1 MAFTLTPEFVFLLG
15 LGVFWLVLYLVA
27 YLFHLDKHGL
37 EVKPGYFMFKSKA
50 LNSSIDKLAKK
61 QPTLWTVLSN
71 IGLAFSIGLMAY
83 ALYFFIN
90 NLFRFAKGAGGYL
103 VPAVPGLTLSLYW
116 LPFFVFSAVVAILP
130 HELAHGIVARLENI
144 PVLST
149 GIIAILVLFGAFV
162 EPDEKE
168 VEKASLSARLRMLS
182 AGSSTNLVT
191 ALFALMLLTG
201 MFSAPAGVMIFRVIP
216 NSPLANPDF
225 NVQQWDV
232 IQAVN
237 NTQVSSY
244 AQYSE
249 LVKNVGPNVTLTIA
263 ILHAGQRENITLV
276 TAPNPENS
284 SRGFVG
290 FEVTFI
296 SLDYRPSRLGLDQ
309 YNDVNFYLTVFWVW
323 LVAFSVAVVNM
334 LPLYPFDG
342 ERVLYYPLERA
353 VKKRKRELRIAL
365 GVFTWGLFSL
375 NIILSL
381 WRFGLLPI

>member
-1 MAFTLTPEFVFLLG
+1 MAFTLTPELVFLLG
-15 LGVFWLVLYLVA
+15 LAVFWLALYLFA
-27 YLFHLDKHGL
+27 YLFHLDKRGL
-37 EVKPGYFMFKSKA
+37 EVKPGYFMFRSKA

-71 IGLAFSIGLMAY
+71 IGLAFSIGLMIY

-90 NLFRFAKGAGGYL
+90 NLFGFAQGAGGYL
-103 VPAVPGLTLSLYW
+103 VPAVPGLTLNLYW
-116 LPFFVFSAVVAILP
+116 LPFFAFAVVVVALP

-149 GIIAILVLFGAFV
+149 GIIAIIVLFSAFV

-168 VEKASLSARLRMLS
+168 FEKASLSARLRMLS

-191 ALFALMLLTG
+191 ALLALLLLTG

-216 NSPLANPDF
+216 DSPLAESGF
-225 NVQQWDV
+225 NVQQWDI

-249 LVKNVGPNVTLTIA
+249 LAKNVGPDVTLTIT

-276 TAPNPENS
+276 TAPNPNNS

-296 SLDYRPSRLGLDQ
+296 PDYRPSRLGLDQ
-309 YNDVNFYLTVFWVW
+309 YNDVSFYLTVFWVF
-323 LVAFSVAVVNM
+323 LVAFSVAIINM

-342 ERVLYYPLERA
+342 ERVLYYPLERV
-353 VKKRKRELRIAL
+353 VKKRKREVRIAL

>member
-15 LGVFWLVLYLVA
+15 LGVFWLVLYVVA
-27 YLFHLDKHGL
+27 YLFHLDKRGL
-37 EVKPGYFMFKSKA
+37 EVKPGYFMFRSKA

-61 QPTLWTVLSN
+61 QRTLWTVLSN

-90 NLFRFAKGAGGYL
+90 NLFGFAQGAGGYL

-116 LPFFVFSAVVAILP
+116 LPFFIFSAVVAILP

-191 ALFALMLLTG
+191 ALLALLLLTG

-216 NSPLANPDF
+216 NSPLAKSGF

-249 LVKNVGPNVTLTIA
+249 LVKNVGPDVTLTIT

-276 TAPNPENS
+276 TAPSPDNS

-309 YNDVNFYLTVFWVW
+309 YNDVNFHLTVFWVF

-342 ERVLYYPLERA
+342 ERVLYYPLERV

-365 GVFTWGLFSL
+365 GVFTWGLFAL